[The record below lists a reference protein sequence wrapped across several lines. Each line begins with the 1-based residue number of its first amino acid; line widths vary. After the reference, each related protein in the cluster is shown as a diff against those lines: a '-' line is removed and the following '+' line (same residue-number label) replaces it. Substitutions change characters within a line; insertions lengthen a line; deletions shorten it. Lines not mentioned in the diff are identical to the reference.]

1 MKFINFSVIKFAF
14 FLTAGIIIAHFY
26 PNTLYFYLAIS
37 LYIGLLIIGFISK
50 EHLFQTIYF
59 GIVTYACIFL
69 LGAIT
74 YQINLP
80 EFQNNHYSQNDSMDL
95 KENILQL
102 KIKEVL
108 KSDTYNSKYIT
119 EVIAI
124 NNNYFDGKILLNIK
138 RDSFEKIFNIDDLLL
153 ISSKLK
159 KISAPLNPHQ
169 FDYSAYMKSLGIY
182 NQVHSSQRTILNQ
195 SKGNPTLR
203 GQADKVR
210 SYLIQKLKKSPL
222 TPNVI
227 AIVQALILGQKKDIN
242 KQLYNDYSAAGAI
255 HILAVSGLHV
265 GIIYFILIALLRPF
279 KNLFKNELI
288 ISIIMV
294 ISLWGF
300 AFLTGLSPSVI
311 RAVTMFSFFAFAKAI
326 NRETNGINT
335 LFLSYFILLIINP
348 LWLFYVGFQLSYLAV
363 FFILWLLP
371 LFNKIY
377 YPKNYFVKK
386 IWDIFTVTLAAQ
398 LGIIPLS
405 IYYFHQ
411 FPGLFFIT
419 NLIIL
424 PFLGILLGGGIILIF
439 LSMFNILPDWFAL
452 SYNFLIKLMN
462 SCIHWIANQ
471 ELFLFQN
478 ITFSLSKIFASYLL
492 IISIILFWDYQ
503 NRKSNLF
510 FAVGLSILFSVSIF
524 DNYSNS
530 KNELIVFH
538 KNRQSIIG
546 NKNSSILHLYKSDA
560 TLNISNSYPI
570 KAYKIANGIIEYSE
584 IKLPQVFK
592 YNEKLILILDS
603 LGVYPNSY
611 KIDIVLLTY
620 SPKVNLNR
628 MLDRLQPKMI
638 IADGNNYKSY
648 VNRWKKSCN
657 EKNIAFHF
665 TGTDG
670 AYILK

>member
-1 MKFINFSVIKFAF
+1 MKFINFSVVKFAF

-26 PNTLYFYLAIS
+26 PNILYFYLVIS
-37 LYIGLLIIGFISK
+37 LCISLLIIGFVIK

-59 GIVTYACIFL
+59 GIITYACIFL
-69 LGAIT
+69 LGAVT

-80 EFQNNHYSQNDSMDL
+80 EFQNNHYSQNDLMDL

-108 KSDTYNSKYIT
+108 KSDTYNSKYIA

-138 RDSFEKIFNIDDLLL
+138 RDSFENIFNIDDLLL

-242 KQLYNDYSAAGAI
+242 KQLYDDYSAAGAI

-377 YPKNYFVKK
+377 YPKNYFIKK
-386 IWDIFTVTLAAQ
+386 IWGIFTVTLAAQ

-452 SYNFLIKLMN
+452 FYNFLIKLMN

-478 ITFSLSKIFASYLL
+478 ITFSLSKVFASYLL

-503 NRKSNLF
+503 NRKSSLF
-510 FAVGLSILFSVSIF
+510 FALGLSILFSVSIF

-546 NKNSSILHLYKSDA
+546 NKNSSILHLYTSDS

-570 KAYKIANGIIEYSE
+570 KAYKIAKGIIECSE
-584 IKLPQVFK
+584 IKTPQVFK

-611 KIDIVLLTY
+611 KIDIILLTY

-670 AYILK
+670 AYLMK